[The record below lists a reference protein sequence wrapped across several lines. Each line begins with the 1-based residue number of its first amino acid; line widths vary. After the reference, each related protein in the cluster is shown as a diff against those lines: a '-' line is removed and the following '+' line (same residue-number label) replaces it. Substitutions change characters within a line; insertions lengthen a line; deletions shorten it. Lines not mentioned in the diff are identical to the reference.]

1 MQDDSNFRA
10 KDIKRIENTTV
21 HLTKLQNKISKCK
34 AEITKQRNLLFNID
48 HVMKPWKANELNFYD
63 VCLKQLGEKASQIAI
78 VIGKL
83 QSLAGRLRQKFF
95 RIDIEGSEKARAAK
109 RKQENAAKAK
119 KEKESRL
126 RSKAVEVIKI
136 LAPKRT
142 IDEEKVM
149 RNIKELGSF
158 NVADDIKDSNQL
170 LPRFHLKTLSYLI
183 EQGIFVENAKTKA
196 IAIRDRLE
204 REMEK
209 TKEGNLKKK
218 ETKKKNSGT

>member
-1 MQDDSNFRA
+1 
-10 KDIKRIENTTV
+10 
-21 HLTKLQNKISKCK
+21 
-34 AEITKQRNLLFNID
+34 
-48 HVMKPWKANELNFYD
+48 MKPWKANELNFYD

-83 QSLAGRLRQKFF
+83 QSLAGRLRQKVF

-170 LPRFHLKTLSYLI
+170 LPRFHLKALSYLI
-183 EQGIFVENAKTKA
+183 EQGIFVENTKTKA

-204 REMEK
+204 IEMEK

-218 ETKKKNSGT
+218 ETKKRKVEHEKKQMSFYAAFNKVMDKPDC